1 MNSKVDEIIAHGC
14 GRCSLSNTPNCKMIK
29 WTKVLSLLRNILLE
43 CNLTEEVKWG
53 QPTYTFQNSN
63 IALIHGFKEYC
74 AIMFFKG
81 ALLKDTNKIL
91 VQQTENVQS
100 TRQIRFTDFNQINK
114 LADIIKTYI
123 FEAIE
128 IEKAG
133 FKIEYKKTE
142 EFKIPEELLNKFKQI
157 EEFKSSFYKLT
168 PGRQRGYL
176 LYFAAAKQSK
186 TREERIE
193 KYFQKIMEAK
203 GLND

>member
-1 MNSKVDEIIAHGC
+1 MNTKVDDIIAHGC

-29 WTKVLSLLRNILLE
+29 WTNELSLLRSILLE

-53 QPTYTFQNSN
+53 QPTYTFKKSN

-81 ALLKDTNKIL
+81 SLLKDTNKIL
-91 VQQTENVQS
+91 VRQTENVQA
-100 TRQIRFTDFNQINK
+100 TRQIRFTDFRKILK
-114 LADIIKTYI
+114 FSDLIKSYI

-128 IEKAG
+128 VEKVG
-133 FKIEYKKTE
+133 LKIDYKKTE
-142 EFKIPEELLNKFKQI
+142 EFEITEELLNKFKQI
-157 EEFKSSFYKLT
+157 EEFKNAFYKLT
-168 PGRQRGYL
+168 PGRQRAYL
-176 LYFAAAKQSK
+176 LYFSAAKQSK

-193 KYFQKIMEAK
+193 KYFQRIMDGK

>member
-29 WTKVLSLLRNILLE
+29 WTKELSLLRNILLE

-53 QPTYTFQNSN
+53 QPTYTFQKSN
-63 IALIHGFKEYC
+63 IALIHGFRDYC

-81 ALLKDTNKIL
+81 ALLKDTIKIL
-91 VQQTENVQS
+91 VQQSENVQA
-100 TRQIRFTDFNQINK
+100 TRQIRFTDFKQINK
-114 LADIIKTYI
+114 LADEIKAYI

-133 FKIEYKKTE
+133 IKIEYKKTE

-157 EEFKSSFYKLT
+157 EEFKSAFYKLT

-176 LYFAAAKQSK
+176 LYFADAKQSK

>member
-29 WTKVLSLLRNILLE
+29 WTKELSLLRNILLE

-53 QPTYTFQNSN
+53 QPTYTFQKSN
-63 IALIHGFKEYC
+63 IALIHGFRDYC

-81 ALLKDTNKIL
+81 ALLKDTIKIL
-91 VQQTENVQS
+91 VQQSENVQA
-100 TRQIRFTDFNQINK
+100 TRQIRFTDFKQINK
-114 LADIIKTYI
+114 LADEIKAYI

-133 FKIEYKKTE
+133 IKIEYKKTE
-142 EFKIPEELLNKFKQI
+142 EFIIPEELLNKFKQI
-157 EEFKSSFYKLT
+157 EEFKSAFYKLT

-176 LYFAAAKQSK
+176 LYFADAKQSK